1 MAFSFFRNQLSI
13 IIEWA
18 NQQPGV
24 LLYRFPTASDEI
36 KNASKLIVSPG
47 QGALLVYEG
56 HVVEVLTTEGIY
68 SLDTDNHPF
77 ITTLTKLRTGFES
90 EHRLRVYFFRSA
102 ENVNQ
107 NWGTASPVK
116 YLDPVYQFP
125 VELGANGNFSFRLV
139 DARLFVTEV
148 AGLKDLYTTQEA
160 KTLLQSRLGQ
170 ALATQLAGAQFSYQQ
185 LDAQLGT
192 LSAALRAQLAADF
205 ALLGFELTDF
215 RINGTVFDQG
225 TQQRIGKISN
235 MTAAAQAAAAG
246 GLNYAEH
253 EKLKALRDAARTEGG
268 LAGAGLQLGAGAEL
282 GKVFAS
288 QTDSSPDSASAAKP
302 DPVQQLQKL
311 KLLLDEGILTQEEFD
326 AKKQIWLD
334 KL

>member
-24 LLYRFPTASDEI
+24 LLYRFPTANDEI
-36 KNASKLIVSPG
+36 KDASKLIVSPG

-56 HVVEVLTTEGIY
+56 RVVEVLTTEGIY
-68 SLDTDNHPF
+68 NLETDNHPF

-107 NWGTASPVK
+107 PWGTASAVK
-116 YLDPVYQFP
+116 YVDPVYQFP
-125 VELGANGNFSFRLV
+125 VELGANGNFSFRLA
-139 DARLFVTEV
+139 DAQQFATNV
-148 AGLKDLYTTQEA
+148 AGLKDAYTTQEA
-160 KTLLQSRLGQ
+160 KLLLQSRVGQ
-170 ALATQLAGAQFSYQQ
+170 VLATQLAGAQFSYQQ

-192 LSAALRAQLAADF
+192 LSAALREE
-205 ALLGFELTDF
+205 LGAELVPLGLELTDF
-215 RINGTVFDQG
+215 RIAGTVFDKG
-225 TQQRIGKISN
+225 TQQRIAQISN
-235 MTAAAQAAAAG
+235 VTAGAQAAAAG
-246 GLNYAEH
+246 GLNYAEL

-282 GKVFAS
+282 GRVFAT
-288 QTDSSPDSASAAKP
+288 QVDQPTAAPAEP

-311 KLLLDEGILTQEEFD
+311 KLLLSEGIITQEEFE
-326 AKKQIWLD
+326 AKKKIWLD

>member
-36 KNASKLIVSPG
+36 KNASKLIVGPG

-56 HVVEVLTTEGIY
+56 RVVEVLTAEGIY
-68 SLDTDNHPF
+68 NLDTDNQPF

-90 EHRLRVYFFRSA
+90 EHKLRIYFYRSA

-139 DARLFVTEV
+139 EARQFVTEV
-148 AGLKDLYTTQEA
+148 AGLKDL
-160 KTLLQSRLGQ
+160 
-170 ALATQLAGAQFSYQQ
+170 
-185 LDAQLGT
+185 
-192 LSAALRAQLAADF
+192 
-205 ALLGFELTDF
+205 
-215 RINGTVFDQG
+215 
-225 TQQRIGKISN
+225 
-235 MTAAAQAAAAG
+235 
-246 GLNYAEH
+246 
-253 EKLKALRDAARTEGG
+253 
-268 LAGAGLQLGAGAEL
+268 
-282 GKVFAS
+282 
-288 QTDSSPDSASAAKP
+288 
-302 DPVQQLQKL
+302 
-311 KLLLDEGILTQEEFD
+311 
-326 AKKQIWLD
+326 
-334 KL
+334 

>member
-36 KNASKLIVSPG
+36 KHASKLIVGPG

-56 HVVEVLTTEGIY
+56 RVVEVLTAEGIY
-68 SLDTDNHPF
+68 NLDTDNHPF

-90 EHRLRVYFFRSA
+90 EHRLRVYFYRSA

-107 NWGTASPVK
+107 PWGTASPVK

-139 DARLFVTEV
+139 EARKFVTDV
-148 AGLKDLYTTQEA
+148 AGLKDIYTTQEA

-192 LSAALRAQLAADF
+192 LSAALRTQLADDF
-205 ALLGFELTDF
+205 AHLGFELTDF
-215 RINGTVFDQG
+215 RINGTVFDRG
-225 TQQRIGKISN
+225 TQQRIDKVSN
-235 MTAAAQAAAAG
+235 MTAGAQAAAAG
-246 GLNYAEH
+246 GLNYAEL

-282 GKVFAS
+282 GRVFAG
-288 QTDSSPDSASAAKP
+288 QAADAPAPTDP

-311 KLLLDEGILTQEEFD
+311 KLLLNEGIITPEEFE
-326 AKKQIWLD
+326 AKKQTWLD

>member
-1 MAFSFFRNQLSI
+1 MAFNFFRNQLAI

-24 LLYRFPTASDEI
+24 LLYRFPTANDEI
-36 KNASKLIVSPG
+36 KNASKLIVGPG

-56 HVVEVLTTEGIY
+56 RVSEVLATEGIY
-68 SLDTDNHPF
+68 NLETDNHPF
-77 ITTLTKLRTGFES
+77 ITTLTKLRTAFES
-90 EHRLRVYFFRSA
+90 EHKLRVYFYRSA

-107 NWGTASPVK
+107 NWGTAAPVK
-116 YLDPVYQFP
+116 YLDPVYQLP
-125 VELGANGNFSFRLV
+125 VELGAHGNFSFQLA
-139 DARLFVTEV
+139 DAQQFVTEV

-160 KTLLQSRLGQ
+160 KTLLQSRLVQ
-170 ALATQLAGAQFSYQQ
+170 VLATQLAGAQFSYQQ

-192 LSAALRAQLAADF
+192 LAAELRAQLVADF
-205 ALLGFELTDF
+205 AQLGFELTDF
-215 RINGTVFDQG
+215 RISGTVFDQG
-225 TQQRIGKISN
+225 TQRRIGQIAN
-235 MTAAAQAAAAG
+235 VTAAAQAAAAG
-246 GLNYAEH
+246 GLSYAEL

-282 GKVFAS
+282 GKVFAG
-288 QTDSSPDSASAAKP
+288 QQGAPPEGPPAGP

-311 KLLLDEGILTQEEFD
+311 KLLLTEGILTQEEFD
-326 AKKQIWLD
+326 AKKQVWLD